1 MASSSKQQKRAKRAK
16 TKAKQ
21 QRVQR
26 QASHSSAGYFANHDA
41 PSPAIQRA
49 FADFHTG
56 LTEYQ
61 PGQVLHP
68 AVLEHFAEMQQ
79 AEANSLED
87 LLLTFLDGPF
97 GAPLLDIDE
106 ELVDGKLRDLL
117 SFYWAWSEGLDRET
131 AEDRIDDPEF
141 VIALAYTI
149 MCINGEEP
157 AVDFEA
163 INEFME
169 EHYQALKQAEAI
181 SQEEMLKVFLEGPL
195 LPDEEEM
202 LELDDEEV
210 AAHVSLSLIMYWDW
224 SEGLSEDEALT
235 RIASGQFQID
245 LNNAKKRI
253 DDEMKAIFG

>member
-16 TKAKQ
+16 AKAKAKAKQ

-26 QASHSSAGYFANHDA
+26 QAGATNRSS
-41 PSPAIQRA
+41 SAIQRA

-68 AVLEHFAEMQQ
+68 AVLEHFVELQQ

-117 SFYWAWSEGLDRET
+117 AFYWGWSEGLDRET

-149 MCINGEEP
+149 MCINGDAPE
-157 AVDFEA
+157 VDFEA

-181 SQEEMLKVFLEGPL
+181 SQEEMLKAFLESPL
-195 LPDEEEM
+195 IPDEDEM
-202 LELDDEEV
+202 EGLDDDEV
-210 AAHVSLSLIMYWDW
+210 ADEVSVALFLYWQW
-224 SEGLSEDEALT
+224 SEGLDEEQAMA

-245 LNNAKKRI
+245 LENARKRI